1 MQATEI
7 AVIFNN
13 LQLYLH
19 AKRTQK
25 SKQKQKQK
33 HACKILLQQLHEAYI
48 TRKMHAFSIVGNFP
62 LYFYTQAAYIYIYI
76 YIFFFLTA
84 NLKKIVSLI
93 SLNHIFQIQN
103 SFINVWKN
111 LLVTENWEV
120 TVYFIQC
127 NTAVSSVVCHCV
139 TIFLFWRIEPN
150 ANFYRIL
157 ISKTV
162 VACLCHMYLID
173 RLF

>member
-48 TRKMHAFSIVGNFP
+48 TRKMHAFSIVGDFSV
-62 LYFYTQAAYIYIYI
+62 YFYTQAAY
-76 YIFFFLTA
+76 FF
-84 NLKKIVSLI
+84 
-93 SLNHIFQIQN
+93 
-103 SFINVWKN
+103 
-111 LLVTENWEV
+111 
-120 TVYFIQC
+120 
-127 NTAVSSVVCHCV
+127 
-139 TIFLFWRIEPN
+139 
-150 ANFYRIL
+150 
-157 ISKTV
+157 
-162 VACLCHMYLID
+162 
-173 RLF
+173 

>member
-1 MQATEI
+1 M
-7 AVIFNN
+7 FNN

-25 SKQKQKQK
+25 SKQKQK

-48 TRKMHAFSIVGNFP
+48 TRKMHAFSILGNFP
-62 LYFYTQAAYIYIYI
+62 LYFYTQYIYI
-76 YIFFFLTA
+76 FFLTA

-103 SFINVWKN
+103 SFFNVWKN

-139 TIFLFWRIEPN
+139 TIILFWRIEPN